1 MNTFAQVDS
10 KNTVI
15 NIVIADHFS
24 NLQNIEANTWI
35 EVTANTIA
43 YIGGTYDSSNNIFIP
58 LKQYD
63 SWVFDYSLKRWVA
76 PVNLPTQE
84 KIYTW
89 NEESKT
95 WVLDEMSTLMNTLM
109 KEIRLADES
118 NDFSS
123 INWNILTE
131 SNVN

>member
-1 MNTFAQVDS
+1 
-10 KNTVI
+10 
-15 NIVIADHFS
+15 
-24 NLQNIEANTWI
+24 
-35 EVTANTIA
+35 
-43 YIGGTYDSSNNIFIP
+43 
-58 LKQYD
+58 
-63 SWVFDYSLKRWVA
+63 VA